1 MATIPDYR
9 KELTEEDQA
18 AVERY
23 IGMYNDVA
31 ETAKAGIDQS
41 YAPAIAEQKS
51 QLAALPQQYDSL
63 RHQNDYE
70 LEVAA
75 RRFNDMMA
83 MEGQKNSGL
92 NRTEQA
98 GLQAAHSQTSGD
110 IAVQQ
115 KAAEQ
120 EIQNAISKILAE
132 REKAKSDAALQYQTM
147 GVQAANDRANQILSN
162 YRDDAMTG
170 WAYDQSEKEI
180 MLNHKN
186 TLDRDAI
193 QQGYT
198 HDNMNLQSQLN
209 MNETTHSTNE
219 GIRRDNNSAANDRTN
234 TLYSAQVAQEYG
246 GTSGGTDVDY
256 DGYAT
261 LGTNAGLNIATR
273 LGYYNPASKT
283 FSYGYTISE
292 DDKKGKTDQEIA
304 SAEQAAKAAEE
315 AAKIKVAQEIF
326 NSFYYATPVL
336 KGDTWT
342 VDYQSTIGGNDQ
354 STIAFSNAMAAA
366 GLGNYTGAI
375 WLAKLGQNQID
386 NRTRTN

>member
-23 IGMYNDVA
+23 IGMYNDA
-31 ETAKAGIDQS
+31 TKTAQAGIDKY

-98 GLQAAHSQTSGD
+98 GLQAAHSQTSGN

-120 EIQNAISKILAE
+120 EIQNAISQILAE

-147 GVQAANDRANQILSN
+147 GLQAASDRANQILSN

-180 MLNHKN
+180 MMNHQN
-186 TLDRDAI
+186 DLARDEK

-198 HDNMNLQSQLN
+198 QDNMKLQSQLN
-209 MNETTHSTNE
+209 MDEITHSTDE
-219 GIRRDNNSAANDRTN
+219 GIRRDNNSAENDRTN
-234 TLYSAQVAQEYG
+234 TLYAAQVETAYG
-246 GTSGGTDVDY
+246 GGSTSDLSDY
-256 DGYAT
+256 IENGMT
-261 LGTNAGLNIATR
+261 LGKSLSSQYMKKDKVTGKVAYADETTRAAVAQMIFDRYFHVTAGYDEKGNTKLNYESNFGGDA
-273 LGYYNPASKT
+273 
-283 FSYGYTISE
+283 YG
-292 DDKKGKTDQEIA
+292 DA
-304 SAEQAAKAAEE
+304 AMSAFE
-315 AAKIKVAQEIF
+315 AAI
-326 NSFYYATPVL
+326 S
-336 KGDTWT
+336 
-342 VDYQSTIGGNDQ
+342 
-354 STIAFSNAMAAA
+354 AA
-366 GLGNYTGAI
+366 GLTGYSGYEG
-375 WLAKLGQNQID
+375 LAKLAQTQLR
-386 NRTRTN
+386 NRSASH

>member
-70 LEVAA
+70 LEVAT

-83 MEGQKNSGL
+83 MEGQQNSGL

-110 IAVQQ
+110 IAIQQ

-147 GVQAANDRANQILSN
+147 GLQAANDRANQILSN

-180 MLNHKN
+180 MLNHQN

-198 HDNMNLQSQLN
+198 QDNMNLQSQLN

-234 TLYSAQVAQEYG
+234 TLYAAQVESAYG
-246 GTSGGTDVDY
+246 GSDTDLSDYIENGTTLGKSLSSQYMQRDKVTGKVEYADETTRAAVAQMIFDRY
-256 DGYAT
+256 FYAT
-261 LGTNAGLNIATR
+261 AGYDKDGNPEMNYESNFKGDDLGNAAL
-273 LGYYNPASKT
+273 AS
-283 FSYGYTISE
+283 F
-292 DDKKGKTDQEIA
+292 
-304 SAEQAAKAAEE
+304 E
-315 AAKIKVAQEIF
+315 AAM
-326 NSFYYATPVL
+326 S
-336 KGDTWT
+336 
-342 VDYQSTIGGNDQ
+342 
-354 STIAFSNAMAAA
+354 AA
-366 GLGNYTGAI
+366 GLTGYSGYEGLSK
-375 WLAKLGQNQID
+375 LAQTQLR
-386 NRTRTN
+386 NRSASH

>member
-180 MLNHKN
+180 MLNHQN

-198 HDNMNLQSQLN
+198 QDNMNLQSQLN

-246 GTSGGTDVDY
+246 GSDTSWGDYSDYAEAGKTAGINAATKYGVYY
-256 DGYAT
+256 DG
-261 LGTNAGLNIATR
+261 NIKYDAEKGETQKQAIADE
-273 LGYYNPASKT
+273 LFDWAFTVTGYDEN
-283 FSYGYTISE
+283 GE
-292 DDKKGKTDQEIA
+292 L
-304 SAEQAAKAAEE
+304 
-315 AAKIKVAQEIF
+315 
-326 NSFYYATPVL
+326 VL
-336 KGDTWT
+336 
-342 VDYQSTIGGNDQ
+342 SSNLGGNLQ
-354 STIAFSNAMAAA
+354 SMTAFSNALAAA
-366 GLGNYTGAI
+366 GLGNFNTQNSI
-375 WLAKLGQNQID
+375 DTLAKRQLAKRAGAKSGIILSNGSI
-386 NRTRTN
+386 NGSGIVTNIR

>member
-70 LEVAA
+70 LEVAT

-180 MLNHKN
+180 MLNHQN

-198 HDNMNLQSQLN
+198 QDNMNLQSQLN

-234 TLYSAQVAQEYG
+234 TLYSAQVAQAYG
-246 GTSGGTDVDY
+246 GASSVDY
-256 DGYAT
+256 SDYIENGTT
-261 LGTNAGLNIATR
+261 LGKSLASQYMQENATGGMVYADETTRSAVAQMIFNRYFYVTAGYDEKGNTKLNYESNFDGDT
-273 LGYYNPASKT
+273 
-283 FSYGYTISE
+283 YG
-292 DDKKGKTDQEIA
+292 DA
-304 SAEQAAKAAEE
+304 AMSAFE
-315 AAKIKVAQEIF
+315 AAM
-326 NSFYYATPVL
+326 S
-336 KGDTWT
+336 
-342 VDYQSTIGGNDQ
+342 
-354 STIAFSNAMAAA
+354 AA
-366 GLGNYTGAI
+366 GITGYSGYEGLI
-375 WLAKLGQNQID
+375 KLAQTQLR
-386 NRTRTN
+386 NRSASH